1 MPCHRRPSALLLRTF
16 GPAIAG
22 LRACR
27 HAPCAL
33 PPQAFGLTSGKGG
46 LVRLDCWTANSSFWS
61 GHTPCPTSSDRRRP
75 SASQNRCPRRARW
88 SFPSYSPE
96 SLSLHSTIGS
106 RNRRQISF
114 PELPEVT
121 FVVRQGYFA
130 GSVLPEGTLVALQA
144 RIDVPVPAKRRFV
157 VRLADFSDIVFT
169 SLFQVSF

>member
-1 MPCHRRPSALLLRTF
+1 MLFQVSFLRVDLEFFLAEGGHCHHRPCVRRRGPS
-16 GPAIAG
+16 
-22 LRACR
+22 
-27 HAPCAL
+27 AL

-114 PELPEVT
+114 P
-121 FVVRQGYFA
+121 
-130 GSVLPEGTLVALQA
+130 
-144 RIDVPVPAKRRFV
+144 VPAEGCFV